1 MRNIEFARKIRKDYL
16 DHRDD
21 LRTGI
26 AEREGLNRLLYEY
39 KRAIQDLPALLEELN
54 QEEEKK

>member
-39 KRAIQDLPALLEELN
+39 KRAITDLPALLEELK
-54 QEEEKK
+54 EKE

>member
-1 MRNIEFARKIRKDYL
+1 MKNIEFARKIRKDYL

-21 LRTGI
+21 LRANI

-39 KRAIQDLPALLEELN
+39 KRAITDLPALLEELK
-54 QEEEKK
+54 EKE

>member
-1 MRNIEFARKIRKDYL
+1 MTNIQFSRKIRKDYL
-16 DHRDD
+16 DHRED

-39 KRAIQDLPALLEELN
+39 KRAITDLPALLEELK
-54 QEEEKK
+54 EKE